1 MAYSVLDAAKARFTD
16 YDSPAFNVMRR
27 TQLDPDLRALLP
39 SSSREEWAG
48 HADYARG
55 AKDLRAIHAAMLQNA
70 ASASQAL
77 TALSEGRVEQR
88 QLATTAAR
96 AREIARQVVGQL
108 HAHHHIE
115 DERLFPQ
122 FARANPRI
130 ERAIALL
137 EADHKVLNA
146 AGSIVEQALRAFP
159 GADARPSAY
168 DRAAQA
174 AAQLDR
180 VMRRHIADEEDIVIP
195 AYLGLR

>member
-1 MAYSVLDAAKARFTD
+1 VLDAAKARFAD
-16 YDSPAFNVMRR
+16 YDSPTFNVMRR
-27 TQLDPDLRALLP
+27 TQLDAGLRALLP
-39 SSSREEWAG
+39 ASSREDWMS
-48 HADYARG
+48 HANYAQG
-55 AKDLRAIHAAMLQNA
+55 AKDLRAIHAAMLQN
-70 ASASQAL
+70 SANVTLAL
-77 TALSEGRVEQR
+77 AVLAEGRIAQEQR
-88 QLATTAAR
+88 VATATR
-96 AREIARQVVGQL
+96 AHEIARHVVDHL

-122 FARANPRI
+122 FARANPKI

-146 AGSIVEQALRAFP
+146 AGSVLDQALRVYP
-159 GADARPSAY
+159 DADAAPAAY

-180 VMRRHIADEEDIVIP
+180 VMRRHIADEEDVVIP

>member
-1 MAYSVLDAAKARFTD
+1 MAYSVLDAAKARFPD
-16 YDSPAFNVMRR
+16 YDSPNFNVMRR
-27 TQLDPDLRALLP
+27 TQLDAGLRALLP
-39 SSSREEWAG
+39 SSAREDWAG

-77 TALSEGRVEQR
+77 TALAEDRIEQR
-88 QLATTAAR
+88 QRATTAAR
-96 AREIARQVVGQL
+96 AHEVARHVVDHL
-108 HAHHHIE
+108 HTHHRIE

-146 AGSIVEQALRAFP
+146 AGSMFDQALRNFP
-159 GADARPSAY
+159 GAETAPSAY
-168 DRAAQA
+168 DRAAHA
-174 AAQLDR
+174 AEQLDR